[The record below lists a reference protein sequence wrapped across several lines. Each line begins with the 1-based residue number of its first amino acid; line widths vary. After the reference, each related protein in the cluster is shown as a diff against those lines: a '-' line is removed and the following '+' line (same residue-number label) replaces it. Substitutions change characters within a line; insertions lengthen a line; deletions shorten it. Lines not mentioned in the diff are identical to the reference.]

1 MKTFTHA
8 TDNQLIESF
17 QEGNIDAL
25 EVLVNRHKDK
35 MFTCITFLVKDRLLA
50 EDLFQEVFIQI
61 IDSIRENN
69 YSADEFLPWAIQMAH
84 TFCLNHFEKVELTP
98 TITTSD
104 DKDIFDVINVYEEGA
119 DKEIIKSQSKNAVGQ
134 ILNLLPVEQ
143 KKVIV
148 LRHYANLSFKEISVM
163 VGCSIHSALHQ
174 MRNGLSEIRKMM
186 LEKQIAF

>member
-1 MKTFTHA
+1 MKTFTHT

-25 EVLVNRHKDK
+25 EVLVNRHKDRI
-35 MFTCITFLVKDRLLA
+35 FTCINILVKDRLLA
-50 EDLFQEVFIQI
+50 VDLFQEVFFKI
-61 IDSIRENN
+61 IDSIRANN
-69 YSADEFLPWAIQMAH
+69 YSANEFLPWAIQMAH
-84 TFCLNHFEKVELTP
+84 TLCLDHFEKVELTP

-119 DKEIIKSQSKNAVGQ
+119 DNEIIKSQSTNDVAQ
-134 ILNLLPVEQ
+134 ILDLLPAEQ

-148 LRHYANLSFKEISVM
+148 LRHYANLSFREISLII
-163 VGCSIHSALHQ
+163 GCSIHSALQQ
-174 MRNGLSEIRKMM
+174 MRNGLSGVRRMM